1 MFQFAG
7 HQKAISGTYMFLM
20 PYQKSIT
27 LINNQISGSFLLK
40 KCIRGLNLLNTL
52 IFKHI
57 QSW

>member
-7 HQKAISGTYMFLM
+7 HQKAISGNCMFLM
-20 PYQKSIT
+20 AYQKSIT

-40 KCIRGLNLLNTL
+40 QCVRGLNLLNTL
-52 IFKHI
+52 IFKHV